1 MTPLSFFQFIANLE
15 QSIRKPDTKRIV
27 FKTYV
32 LINSNLLY
40 YKNWKQK

>member
-1 MTPLSFFQFIANLE
+1 MTPLFFFQFIANLE
-15 QSIRKPDTKRIV
+15 QSIGKPDTKRIA